1 MDFQPD
7 RFARQDR
14 TGLAAAFDDDELSHE
29 DTMRTF
35 TAYCAC
41 EAHGTLLPKQFERR
55 ELRADDVAIDI
66 AYCGVC
72 HSDVHQVNNDWNNT
86 VYPCVPG
93 HEIVGHVTAVGPAVT
108 RYTVGDRV
116 AVGCMVDS
124 CGECEACRQGQEQH
138 CTQGLTATYNGKDR
152 ISGENTL
159 GGYAD
164 RIVVRE
170 KFVLRVP
177 ESLDFRHVAPLLCAG
192 ITVWTPMREHGVGP
206 GTRVAVVGL
215 GGLGH
220 MGVKLAVALGAQ
232 VTVITTSASKTDDAL
247 ALGAHQVLLSTDQ
260 KSMMAALNGFDFI
273 LDTIPTRH
281 NVNPY
286 LMLLARHGA
295 LVVVGAIDLLEPVHG
310 GLLIRNNRKLAGS
323 LIGGLPATQDLLDFC
338 AVHQVLPDCELIAM
352 SDINTAYERMQANDV
367 KYRFVVDMAS
377 MRHAA
382 A

>member
-1 MDFQPD
+1 
-7 RFARQDR
+7 
-14 TGLAAAFDDDELSHE
+14 
-29 DTMRTF
+29 MRTF

-108 RYTVGDRV
+108 RYKPGDRV

-124 CGECEACRQGQEQH
+124 CGDCEACRQGQEQH

-152 ISGENTL
+152 VTGENTL

-352 SDINTAYERMQANDV
+352 SDINTAYARMQANDV

-382 A
+382 

>member
-1 MDFQPD
+1 M
-7 RFARQDR
+7 
-14 TGLAAAFDDDELSHE
+14 T
-29 DTMRTF
+29 TF

-41 EAHGTLLPKQFERR
+41 EAHGRLLPKLFERR

-72 HSDVHQVNNDWNNT
+72 HSDVHQVHNDWNNT

-93 HEIVGHVTAVGPAVT
+93 HEIVGRVTAVGPAVVQ
-108 RYTVGDRV
+108 YQPGDRV
-116 AVGCMVDS
+116 AVGCFVDS
-124 CGECEACRQGQEQH
+124 CGQCGPCQQGEEQH
-138 CTQGLTATYNGKDR
+138 CTAGVTATYNGKDR
-152 ISGENTL
+152 VTGETTL

-177 ESLDFRHVAPLLCAG
+177 DALDLAHAAPLLCAG
-192 ITVWTPMREHGVGP
+192 ITVWTPMREHGVTQGSK
-206 GTRVAVVGL
+206 VAVVGL

-220 MGVKLAVALGAQ
+220 MGVKLAVALGAE
-232 VTVITTSASKTDDAL
+232 VTVITTSPSKADDAIK
-247 ALGAHQVLLSTDQ
+247 LGAHHVMLSTDQ
-260 KSMMAALNGFDFI
+260 KAMMGALNRFDFI
-273 LDTIPTRH
+273 LDTIPSRH

-286 LMLLARHGA
+286 LMLLGRRGT

-338 AVHQVLPDCELIAM
+338 AEHQVLPQCELI
-352 SDINTAYERMQANDV
+352 DIQGINEAYTRMQANDV
-367 KYRFVVDMAS
+367 KYRFVIDMAS
-377 MRHAA
+377 MGAA
-382 A
+382 

>member
-1 MDFQPD
+1 
-7 RFARQDR
+7 
-14 TGLAAAFDDDELSHE
+14 
-29 DTMRTF
+29 MRTF

-152 ISGENTL
+152 ITGENTL

-232 VTVITTSASKTDDAL
+232 VTVITSSASKTDDAL

-352 SDINTAYERMQANDV
+352 SDINTAYARMQANDV

-382 A
+382 

>member
-1 MDFQPD
+1 
-7 RFARQDR
+7 
-14 TGLAAAFDDDELSHE
+14 
-29 DTMRTF
+29 MRTF

-108 RYTVGDRV
+108 RYKPGDRV

-152 ISGENTL
+152 VTGENTL

-232 VTVITTSASKTDDAL
+232 VTVITSSASKTDDAL

-352 SDINTAYERMQANDV
+352 SDINTAYARMQANDV

-377 MRHAA
+377 MRHGA
-382 A
+382 

>member
-1 MDFQPD
+1 
-7 RFARQDR
+7 
-14 TGLAAAFDDDELSHE
+14 
-29 DTMRTF
+29 MRTF

-108 RYTVGDRV
+108 RYKPGDRV

-124 CGECEACRQGQEQH
+124 CGECEACLQGQEQH

-152 ISGENTL
+152 VTGENTL

-232 VTVITTSASKTDDAL
+232 VTVITSSASKTDDAL

-352 SDINTAYERMQANDV
+352 SDINTAYARMQANDV

-382 A
+382 